1 MNRDNPVIFISKK
14 NNIFKQKYTMKAM
27 TKLKKLPVLLA
38 AVLMVGVSC
47 SDEFLE
53 VAPAGS
59 LAGPLL
65 ENQAGIDGLLIGTY
79 SALNGV
85 FGNRFEGPNHWITGS
100 ICGGEANK
108 GTDAGDYSTINPIQ
122 RYEID
127 PTNGD
132 INNFWRGRFEGV
144 ARANAVLSAIASAGD
159 KVLPA
164 DAARMSGE
172 ARMLRGHFY
181 FDLKKHF
188 NSIPYFDETVL
199 AADVPTI
206 PNTPDV
212 WAGIEADF
220 QFAYDNLPGDNGAG
234 RVNKWAAA
242 AYMGKAKLF
251 QGKFAEA
258 KTWFDD
264 TIANGVTSN
273 GLKYAL
279 LDDYAQ
285 IYNAENDNHAE
296 AVMDVESANNS
307 GSTQN
312 ANYFDDLN
320 YPYNTGTDGPGNCC
334 GFFQP
339 SIELSNS
346 FRTDATG
353 LPLLDGSYNDSAN
366 EVANS
371 FRHVITNGNDEGSF
385 MEDTGNLDARI
396 DFSMGR
402 KGIQYLDW
410 IEHPGSPWIR
420 SFPYAGPYSPKKYV
434 YYKSQENTF
443 TDGSSWTRG
452 YALMNY
458 TIIRY
463 ADVLLMAAE
472 AEIEAGSL
480 EQARTYV
487 NMVRARAANP
497 AFWVKDMVSGA
508 NEANYVIAE
517 YPASQF
523 ASQDAARTAVRFE
536 RKLELSGEGHRFFD
550 LVRWGIAAETL
561 NAYLAYESQYLVT
574 KFGGAGFTAGKNE
587 YYPIPQ
593 AQIDIQGSDVLTQN
607 PGY

>member
-1 MNRDNPVIFISKK
+1 MSN
-14 NNIFKQKYTMKAM
+14 
-27 TKLKKLPVLLA
+27 LKKLPVMIA
-38 AVLMVGVSC
+38 ALLMVGVSC

-59 LAGPLL
+59 LAGPIL

-85 FGNRFEGPNHWITGS
+85 FGNRFEGPNHWVTGS
-100 ICGGEANK
+100 ILGGEANK

-132 INNFWRGRFEGV
+132 INNLWRGRYEGV
-144 ARANAVLSAIASAGD
+144 SRANNVLKTLASAGD
-159 KVLPA
+159 AVLPA
-164 DAARMSGE
+164 EAARIAGE
-172 ARMLRGHFY
+172 ARLLRGHFY

-188 NSIPYFDETVL
+188 NNIPVFDETVEPTEIPL
-199 AADVPTI
+199 VP
-206 PNTPDV
+206 NNGDA
-212 WAGIEADF
+212 WALIEADF
-220 QFAYDNLPGDNGAG
+220 QFAYDNTPAENGPG

-264 TIANGVTSN
+264 AIANGVTSN

-279 LDDYAQ
+279 LDDYAE

-296 AVMDVESANNS
+296 AVMDVESANNT

-339 SIELSNS
+339 SIELSNH
-346 FRTDATG
+346 FRTGADG
-353 LPLLDGSYNDSAN
+353 LPLLDGSFNDPAN
-366 EVANS
+366 EVDNS
-371 FRHVITNGNDEGSF
+371 FRHVVTDGNDESTF
-385 MEDTGNLDARI
+385 TEDPDPLDPRI

-420 SFPYAGPYSPKKYV
+420 SFPYAGPYSPKKYI
-434 YYKSQENTF
+434 YYKSQENSF

-458 TIIRY
+458 TIIRF

-472 AEIEAGSL
+472 AEVEVGSL
-480 EQARTYV
+480 ETARMYV
-487 NMVRARAANP
+487 NMVRARAANSEH
-497 AFWVKDMVSGA
+497 WVKDLVSGA
-508 NEANYVIAE
+508 DEANYVISE
-517 YPASQF
+517 YPASAF
-523 ASQDAARTAVRFE
+523 SSQDAARDIVRFE

-550 LVRWGIAAETL
+550 LVRWGIAAEDL
-561 NAYLAYESQYLVT
+561 NRYLAYESQYLVT
-574 KFGGAGFTAGKNE
+574 KFGGASFTSGKNE
-587 YYPIPQ
+587 YLPIPQ
-593 AQIDIQGSDVLTQN
+593 AQIDIAGTEVYTQN